1 MPASMQDA
9 PMWSTSMVMQAMV
22 LRAVPLKVR
31 RGESA
36 VIKNTSFRSL
46 KIVTGTITEERRRFL
61 RLMRQ
66 NLHRTCKIGAKC
78 LTEKARDSTI
88 KKIIELSQMKDE
100 KDSQRIGRLRTRKD
114 GRRLWA

>member
-36 VIKNTSFRSL
+36 VIKNTSFSL
-46 KIVTGTITEERRRFL
+46 QKIVTGTITKERRRFL
-61 RLMRQ
+61 QKSRQ
-66 NLHRTCKIGAKC
+66 NLHRACKNRGKNA
-78 LTEKARDSTI
+78 
-88 KKIIELSQMKDE
+88 
-100 KDSQRIGRLRTRKD
+100 
-114 GRRLWA
+114 